1 MAKKVQRSFYLET
14 DIFNYIKSYQDEH
27 NLSSISIA
35 LERIIFSLMLGNNIQ
50 VKTSKIKAENELKNI
65 PNSIKNI
72 RNSMRD

>member
-50 VKTSKIKAENELKNI
+50 VKTSKIKSENELKNI

>member
-50 VKTSKIKAENELKNI
+50 VKTSKIKAENELKNM
-65 PNSIKNI
+65 SVSK
-72 RNSMRD
+72 